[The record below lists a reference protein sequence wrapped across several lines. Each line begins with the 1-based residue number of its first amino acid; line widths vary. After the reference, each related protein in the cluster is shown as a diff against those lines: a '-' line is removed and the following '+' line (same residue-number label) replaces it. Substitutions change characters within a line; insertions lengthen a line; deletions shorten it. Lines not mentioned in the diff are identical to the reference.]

1 MRFLEEVGVFALL
14 ANLVVALDGLLGLVD
29 VNVELL
35 EQLVDG
41 VGNLVVV
48 GGLLDAFLHRLGMG
62 SGRIG
67 RRGAHSAERI
77 PEHTAAELERCGVVG
92 LEVGVENRPAV
103 VVAAVDHGADALA
116 LNPGGLVHEA
126 LALGVHEQEG
136 AMIHSSG
143 LRVHHRGPRAVLEG
157 TADPCGHVV
166 AVTGVALVGAQAG
179 HNLVRD
185 GGELVDVL
193 VVVAHVAGG
202 EHDALGGVV
211 LHVLALFVLAD
222 GAGDFTLVVG
232 NELLSRHVVHEL
244 EIARLFSLGD
254 EQVLDVR
261 RDGDCLVFLS
271 EVAAEDHVIAIDLGV
286 HRGIGANG
294 DHALRAIGLGKVE
307 QPVHAALALAEPLG
321 NEGLTAAVAAGG
333 DSALHFDGLVEMDV
347 ERVERLRR
355 DGARTANAV
364 AVGHAVFL
372 NQGDLGAILRGVQ
385 SAAGSRIAG
394 ANDEHF
400 GLDGFGDI
408 GDSLGGNFPRVLL
421 LASGSVRLAARA
433 RRTARRAAA
442 KHAERSHTSGGKR
455 CALEQ
460 IAARNALLQFF
471 HGSLLMES
479 LGMPR
484 RRDRPERHS
493 KPRRPKTAQAYFMAF
508 AKTHPPRRL
517 HLHPPWMRWRHYRGE
532 MGRNAPHI
540 MGCFIVPPVETLV
553 FPRISETATH
563 GILG

>member
-35 EQLVDG
+35 EQFVDS

-77 PEHTAAELERCGVVG
+77 PEHAAAELERCGVVG

-116 LNPGGLVHEA
+116 LNPGGLIHEA

-136 AMIHSSG
+136 AMIHSRG
-143 LRVHHRGPRAVLEG
+143 LRVHHRGPRTVLEG
-157 TADPCGHVV
+157 AADPCGHVV
-166 AVTGVALVGAQAG
+166 AVAGVALVRAQAG

-185 GGELVDVL
+185 GSELVDVL
-193 VVVAHVAGG
+193 IVVAHVAGS

-222 GAGDFTLVVG
+222 GAGDFALVVG

-333 DSALHFDGLVEMDV
+333 DPALHFDGLVEMDV

-385 SAAGSRIAG
+385 SAASSRIAG

-408 GDSLGGNFPRVLL
+408 GDSLGGNLPRVLRF
-421 LASGSVRLAARA
+421 ASSVGLAARA
-433 RRTARRAAA
+433 RRAARRAAA
-442 KHAERSHTSGGKR
+442 KHAERRHAGGGKR

-460 IAARNALLQFF
+460 VAARNALLQFF

-493 KPRRPKTAQAYFMAF
+493 KPRRPKAAQANFMAF
-508 AKTHPPRRL
+508 AKTRPSQRL

-532 MGRNAPHI
+532 MGHDAPHI
-540 MGCFIVPPVETLV
+540 MGCFIVSPGRELV
-553 FPRISETATH
+553 
-563 GILG
+563 